1 MTHLN
6 RQRLKLLSLIAI
18 FAVPLLVAWAMVEW
32 RVGIPD
38 ARTAHG
44 ELKPEVP
51 PLSAWPLEGEMP
63 PSVADGWLL
72 AFDCTLDC
80 DQMAD
85 QWWRLHRALGKEA
98 TRVRRLR
105 IDELAQGEVEPLPG
119 ETRLRWSLEPV
130 WQVPGHVW
138 IVSPQGQAV
147 LGYRA
152 GVDPYDVLDDLKQ
165 LLRMNP
171 EPIVRVSG

>member
-1 MTHLN
+1 MTYVN
-6 RQRLKLLSLIAI
+6 RQRLKLLSLIAV
-18 FAVPLLVAWAMVEW
+18 FALPLVAAWVMVEW

-51 PLSAWPLEGEMP
+51 ALGTWPLEGRMP
-63 PSVADGWLL
+63 ASEKDDWLL

-105 IDELAQGEVEPLPG
+105 IDAPMLGEADPLPG
-119 ETRLRWSLEPV
+119 ETRLNWASEPG
-130 WQVPGHVW
+130 WKDPGYVW
-138 IVSPQGQAV
+138 IVSPQGEAV

-171 EPIVRVSG
+171 EPAVQLNG

>member
-6 RQRLKLLSLIAI
+6 RQRLKLLSLIAV
-18 FAVPLLVAWAMVEW
+18 FAVPLLAAWVMVEW

-51 PLSAWPLEGEMP
+51 TLNAWPLEGEMP
-63 PSVADGWLL
+63 ASTADGWLL
-72 AFDCTLDC
+72 AFDCTLNC

-105 IDELAQGEVEPLPG
+105 IDASARGEAEPLPG
-119 ETRLRWSLEPV
+119 ETRLRWLQEPV
-130 WQVPGHVW
+130 WQTPGHVW

-171 EPIVRVSG
+171 KPVARLNG

>member
-1 MTHLN
+1 MTYVN
-6 RQRLKLLSLIAI
+6 RQRLKLLTLIAV
-18 FAVPLLVAWAMVEW
+18 FALPLLVAWVMVEW

-51 PLSAWPLEGEMP
+51 SLDAWPLEGTRP
-63 PSVADGWLL
+63 PAMDDDWLL

-80 DQMAD
+80 DRVAD

-105 IDELAQGEVEPLPG
+105 IDPAAQVSAEALPG
-119 ETRLRWSLEPV
+119 ETRLRWAQQPD
-130 WQVPGHVW
+130 WQVPGQVW

-171 EPIVRVSG
+171 EPVVKVNG

>member
-6 RQRLKLLSLIAI
+6 RQRLKLLSLIAV
-18 FAVPLLVAWAMVEW
+18 FAVPLLAAWVMVEW
-32 RVGIPD
+32 RLGIPE

-51 PLSAWPLEGEMP
+51 ALRDWPLESALSPTE
-63 PSVADGWLL
+63 VDGWLL
-72 AFDCTLDC
+72 AFDCSLDC
-80 DQMAD
+80 DQLAD

-105 IDELAQGEVEPLPG
+105 IDDSRQVSADPLPG
-119 ETRLRWSLEPV
+119 EARRRWARTPE
-130 WQVPGHVW
+130 WQTPGEVW
-138 IVSPQGQAV
+138 ILSPEGLAV

-171 EPIVRVSG
+171 EPITRVSG

>member
-6 RQRLKLLSLIAI
+6 RQRMKLLSLIAV
-18 FAVPLLVAWAMVEW
+18 FALPVLVAWGLVEW

-44 ELKPEVP
+44 ELRPEVP
-51 PLSAWPLEGEMP
+51 SLSAWPLEGLVP
-63 PSVADGWLL
+63 AVATEGWLL

-105 IDELAQGEVEPLPG
+105 LDEPAQSEGAALPG
-119 ETRLRWSLEPV
+119 ETRLRWTQEPS

-138 IVSPQGQAV
+138 ILSPQGQAV

-171 EPIVRVSG
+171 EPAVRVTG